1 MQKTKLTPEDAFG
14 RVLRE
19 RRLALGLTQ
28 ADLESEGGLER
39 SYISRLESGRYQV
52 CLRGILSLARALQMT
67 PAELMRDVELRLQG
81 KEPPEQKVPVSFG
94 SDGSS
99 VAVDGHASSDG
110 SAKKKKR

>member
-81 KEPPEQKVPVSFG
+81 KEPPVQKVPAQSG
-94 SDGSS
+94 SDGFP
-99 VAVDGHASSDG
+99 VDSHALQDG
-110 SAKKKKR
+110 FAKKKKR